1 MLKVRSTSPISSVCM
16 VALASALATGNAL
29 AAEPPNP
36 KDLTQ
41 GHWELQLDK
50 SKFCNPSKAPQKS
63 VRDIV
68 DEGYG
73 LISVHWTGMDST
85 GKPMDIHYVYSFDGR
100 KFPAGIYG
108 PGSRSKESITYHL
121 INPHR
126 VEFQHWSVDGKRTQ
140 DLVRSVSDDG
150 QTMTQTTKLSERPG
164 CEDVQVFQRGESRAD

>member
-1 MLKVRSTSPISSVCM
+1 MLKACSTSRTSFVC
-16 VALASALATGNAL
+16 VAALAGALAAGSALAV
-29 AAEPPNP
+29 EPPNP

-50 SKFCNPSKAPQKS
+50 SKFCNPSQAPQKS

-73 LISVHWTGMDST
+73 LISVHWTGISAS

-108 PGSRSKESITYHL
+108 PSKAKESITYHL

-126 VEFQHWSVDGKRTQ
+126 VEFQHWSMDGKRTQ
-140 DLVRSVSDDG
+140 DLVRTVSDDG
-150 QTMTQTTKLSERPG
+150 QTMTQTTKLSNRPG
-164 CEDVQVFQRGESRAD
+164 CEDVQVFERGERRSD